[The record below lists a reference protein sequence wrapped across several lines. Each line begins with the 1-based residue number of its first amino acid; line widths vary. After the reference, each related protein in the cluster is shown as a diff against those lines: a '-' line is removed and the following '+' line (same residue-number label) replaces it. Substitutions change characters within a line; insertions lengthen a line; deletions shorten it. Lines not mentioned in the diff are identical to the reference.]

1 MRWLYLLILLVL
13 VVATAIFAF
22 QNQAAVTLHY
32 LDRSVTCPL
41 SPLIGID
48 YFVGMLTG
56 WTLIGVVR
64 RSIHRISQRPVE

>member
-13 VVATAIFAF
+13 IGATAVFAL
-22 QNQAAVTLHY
+22 QNQEAVTLRY

-41 SPLIGID
+41 SLLIGVV